1 MTGEP
6 VQMTPEEPVL
16 SGAEGY
22 MPLSPRRK
30 SRPVHVGDV
39 QVGGD
44 APVVVQT
51 MTNTDTADA
60 RSTLEQ
66 TARLADEGAEIVRV
80 AVPDKAAAA
89 ALPDIVRGT
98 PVPLIAD
105 IHFDYRLALA
115 SIKAGVH
122 GLRLNPGNIRDADKV
137 REVVRAAKE
146 RGIPIRIGVNEGS
159 LPPIPPLA
167 DGELPPPK
175 PRRMVDAALW
185 EIGILEEMGFE
196 DIKISLKAFDVPTMV
211 TAYRE
216 IAKRVPYP
224 LHLGVTEA
232 GTPGAGSVRS
242 AVGIGLLLAEGIGDT
257 IRVSLAADPAEEL
270 PVAWNILSSLNIRQ
284 RGATI
289 VACPTCG
296 RIEVDLIPLANQVEA
311 HFQKLGKPITVAVM
325 GCVVNGPGES
335 RDADI
340 GLAAGKGKGAIF
352 RKGEV
357 VRIVPEEQFLSALI
371 EEGRQVIAERFG
383 EAPPAPKA
391 DELDAVIPMTVVDS
405 AATRPGRASRR

>member
-1 MTGEP
+1 MPMTDELM
-6 VQMTPEEPVL
+6 QL
-16 SGAEGY
+16 H
-22 MPLSPRRK
+22 PRRK

-115 SIKAGVH
+115 SIKAGIH

-137 REVVRAAKE
+137 REVVRAAGE

-159 LPPIPPLA
+159 LPPLPPLA

-175 PRRMVDAALW
+175 PRRLGDA
-185 EIGILEEMGFE
+185 GPGGGGSPGGVGVGG
-196 DIKISLKAFDVPTMV
+196 IKISLKAFDVPTMV

-242 AVGIGLLLAEGIGDT
+242 AVGIGLRLAEGIGDT
-257 IRVSLAADPAEEL
+257 IRASLAADPAEEL

-311 HFQKLGKPITVAVM
+311 HFQKRDKPITVAVM

-357 VRIVPEEQFLSALI
+357 VRIVPEEEFLSALI
-371 EEGRQVIAERFG
+371 EEGRLVLAEKFG

-391 DELDAVIPMTVVDS
+391 DELDAIIPMTVVDS
-405 AATRPGRASRR
+405 AAP

>member
-6 VQMTPEEPVL
+6 K
-16 SGAEGY
+16 
-22 MPLSPRRK
+22 PLSPRRK

-60 RSTLEQ
+60 KATMEQ
-66 TARLADEGAEIVRV
+66 IARLADAGAEIVRI
-80 AVPDKAAAA
+80 AVPDKRAAAA
-89 ALPDIVRGT
+89 VPEIVMKT

-105 IHFDYRLALA
+105 IHFDHRLALA
-115 SIKAGVH
+115 SIEGGIH
-122 GLRLNPGNIRDADKV
+122 GLRLNPGNIRDEGKV
-137 REVVRAAKE
+137 REVVTAAKE
-146 RGIPIRIGVNEGS
+146 RGISIRIGVNEGS
-159 LPPIPPLA
+159 LPPIPALK
-167 DGELPPPK
+167 DGELPPTK
-175 PRRMVDAALW
+175 ERRMVEAGLW

-211 TAYRE
+211 SAYRDM
-216 IAKRVPYP
+216 ATRVPYP

-232 GTPGAGSVRS
+232 GTPKSGSVRS
-242 AVGIGLLLAEGIGDT
+242 AIGIGILLSEGIGDT
-257 IRVSLAADPAEEL
+257 IRVSLAADPEEEL
-270 PVAWNILSSLNIRQ
+270 PVCWDILKSLNIRM
-284 RGATI
+284 RGPTI

-296 RIEVDLIPLANQVEA
+296 RIEVDLIPLANKVEET
-311 HFQKLGKPITVAVM
+311 FKTIGKPITVAVM

-340 GLAAGKGKGAIF
+340 GLAAGKGRGAIF

-357 VRIVPEEQFLSALI
+357 VRTVSEDQFMTALLQEGAKVIEERYGETIDLAALGADAPGEDDALI
-371 EEGRQVIAERFG
+371 SVTPV
-383 EAPPAPKA
+383 EASPT
-391 DELDAVIPMTVVDS
+391 L
-405 AATRPGRASRR
+405 PGRAARRSG

>member
-1 MTGEP
+1 MIA
-6 VQMTPEEPVL
+6 EENV
-16 SGAEGY
+16 
-22 MPLSPRRK
+22 PLSPRRR
-30 SRPVHVGDV
+30 SRPVHVGDIE
-39 QVGGD
+39 VGGD

-60 RSTLEQ
+60 KSTLAQ
-66 TARLADEGAEIVRV
+66 VSALAEAGAEIVRV

-89 ALPDIVRGT
+89 ALPDIVPHT

-115 SIKAGVH
+115 SIEAGIQ
-122 GLRLNPGNIRDADKV
+122 GLRLNPGNIRDAEKV
-137 REVVRAAKE
+137 KQVVSAAKE
-146 RGIPIRIGVNEGS
+146 RGISIRVGVNEGS
-159 LPPIPPLA
+159 LPPIRALA
-167 DGELPPPK
+167 DGELPPTK
-175 PRRMVDAALW
+175 GERMVEAALW
-185 EIGILEEMGFE
+185 EIGVLEDMGFE

-216 IAKRVPYP
+216 IASRVPYP

-232 GTPGAGSVRS
+232 GTPGPGAVRS
-242 AVGIGLLLAEGIGDT
+242 AVGIGILLAEGIGDT

-284 RGATI
+284 RGPTI

-296 RIEVDLIPLANQVEA
+296 RIEVDLIPLANRVEE

-357 VRIVPEEQFLSALI
+357 VRVVKEDEFLPALM
-371 EEGRQVIAERFG
+371 EEGRRVIAEKFG
-383 EAPPAPKA
+383 DEPPPPSG
-391 DELDAVIPMTVVDS
+391 EEVIPMTVVES
-405 AATRPGRASRR
+405 SSRPGRTARRA

>member
-1 MTGEP
+1 MT
-6 VQMTPEEPVL
+6 EEL
-16 SGAEGY
+16 TQ
-22 MPLSPRRK
+22 LHPRRK
-30 SRPVHVGDV
+30 SRPIRVGDV
-39 QVGGD
+39 QIGGD

-60 RSTLEQ
+60 ASTLRQIAE
-66 TARLADEGAEIVRV
+66 LAEVGAEIVRL
-80 AVPDKAAAA
+80 AVPDKKAAA
-89 ALPDIVRGT
+89 ALPDIVPNS

-105 IHFDYRLALA
+105 IHYDHRLALSA
-115 SIKAGVH
+115 IEAGIH

-137 REVVRAAKE
+137 RQVVRAAKE

-159 LPPIPPLA
+159 LPPLPPLA
-167 DGELPPPK
+167 EGEMPPPK
-175 PRRMVDAALW
+175 SQRMVDAALW
-185 EIGILEEMGFE
+185 GIGILDEMGFQ
-196 DIKISLKAFDVPTMV
+196 DIKVSLKAFDVPTMV

-216 IAKRVPYP
+216 LAKRVPYP

-232 GTPGAGSVRS
+232 GTPRAGAVRS

-270 PVAWNILSSLNIRQ
+270 PVAWDILKSLNLRQ
-284 RGATI
+284 RGPTI

-311 HFQKLGKPITVAVM
+311 YFQKLGKPLTVAVM

-357 VRIVPEEQFLSALI
+357 VRVVPESQFMSALI
-371 EEGRQVIAERFG
+371 EEGQKVIAERWG
-383 EAPPAPKA
+383 EAPPPPATS
-391 DELDAVIPMTVVDS
+391 DELGEVINLIS
-405 AATRPGRASRR
+405 IEESRPGRTARR

>member
-1 MTGEP
+1 MPHNKCVTDEP
-6 VQMTPEEPVL
+6 L
-16 SGAEGY
+16 
-22 MPLSPRRK
+22 PLGPRRS
-30 SRPVHVGDV
+30 SRPVHVGEV
-39 QVGGD
+39 QIGGD
-44 APVVVQT
+44 APIVVQT

-60 RSTLEQ
+60 KATIEQ
-66 TARLADEGAEIVRV
+66 IARLADAGSEIVRI
-80 AVPDKAAAA
+80 AVPDRRAASAVG
-89 ALPDIVRGT
+89 DIVKAT

-105 IHFDYRLALA
+105 IHFDHRLALE
-115 SIKAGVH
+115 SIRAGIH
-122 GLRLNPGNIRDADKV
+122 GLRLNPGNIRDASKV
-137 REVVRAAKE
+137 REVVTEAKA
-146 RGIPIRIGVNEGS
+146 RGIPIRVGVNEGS
-159 LPPIPPLA
+159 LPQLPALA

-175 PRRMVDAALW
+175 PQRMVEAALW

-196 DIKISLKAFDVPTMV
+196 GIKISLKAFDVPTMV

-216 IAKRVPYP
+216 MAKRVSYP

-270 PVAWNILSSLNIRQ
+270 PVCWDILKSLNLRQ

-296 RIEVDLIPLANQVEA
+296 RIEVDLIPLANEIEA
-311 HFQKLGKPITVAVM
+311 RFQAIGKPITVAVM

-340 GLAAGKGKGAIF
+340 GLAAGKGRGAIF

-357 VRIVPEEQFLSALI
+357 VRVVPEEQFLTALL
-371 EEGRQVIAERFG
+371 EEGRKVIAEKFG
-383 EAPPAPKA
+383 EQIELPELSGRTPSDDFIGLAPV
-391 DELDAVIPMTVVDS
+391 EGRTL
-405 AATRPGRASRR
+405 PGRAARRA

>member
-1 MTGEP
+1 MT
-6 VQMTPEEPVL
+6 TEEN
-16 SGAEGY
+16 A
-22 MPLSPRRK
+22 PLSVRRK

-60 RSTLEQ
+60 RATLEQ
-66 TARLADEGAEIVRV
+66 TARLAEEGAEIVRI

-89 ALPDIVRGT
+89 ALPEIVSGT

-105 IHFDYRLALA
+105 IHFDYKLALA

-122 GLRLNPGNIRDADKV
+122 GLRLNPGNIRDAEKV

-159 LPPIPPLA
+159 LPPLPPLA

-371 EEGRQVIAERFG
+371 EEGRQVIAEKFG
-383 EAPPAPKA
+383 DESGPPPAAA
-391 DELDAVIPMTVVDS
+391 DLDAIIPMTAVDS
-405 AATRPGRASRR
+405 GGRPGRAARRA

>member
-1 MTGEP
+1 VTDEP
-6 VQMTPEEPVL
+6 TPL
-16 SGAEGY
+16 T
-22 MPLSPRRK
+22 PRRT

-44 APVVVQT
+44 APIVVQT

-60 RSTLEQ
+60 DATIAQ
-66 TARLADEGAEIVRV
+66 IARLADAGAEIVRI

-89 ALPDIVRGT
+89 AVPDIVRRT

-105 IHFDYRLALA
+105 IHFDHRLALA
-115 SIKAGVH
+115 SIAAGIH
-122 GLRLNPGNIRDADKV
+122 GLRLNPGNIRVPEKV
-137 REVVRAAKE
+137 REVVKAAKE
-146 RGIPIRIGVNEGS
+146 RGISIRIGVNEGS
-159 LPPIPPLA
+159 LPPIPALK
-167 DGELPPPK
+167 DGELPPSK
-175 PRRMVDAALW
+175 TDRMVDAALW

-196 DIKISLKAFDVPTMV
+196 DIKLSMKAFDVPTMV
-211 TAYRE
+211 TAYRD
-216 IAKRVPYP
+216 IASRVPYP

-232 GTPGAGSVRS
+232 GTPGAGTVRS
-242 AVGIGLLLAEGIGDT
+242 AIGIGILLAEGIGDT

-270 PVAWNILSSLNIRQ
+270 PVCWDILKSLNLRF

-296 RIEVDLIPLANQVEA
+296 RIEVDLIPLANEVEA
-311 HFQKLGKPITVAVM
+311 RFQAIGKPITVAVM

-340 GLAAGKGKGAIF
+340 GLAAGKGRGAIF

-357 VRIVPEEQFLSALI
+357 VRTVAEDQFLSALL
-371 EEGRQVIAERFG
+371 EEGQKVIAEKYG
-383 EAPPAPKA
+383 ETVDIGLPPTNGDSS
-391 DELDAVIPMTVVDS
+391 DEMIALTPVESSGTL
-405 AATRPGRASRR
+405 PGRAARRSP